1 MKAICQFD
9 PPAENTVAKLTNS
22 QFSLFLDSCENISDW
37 GNLWV
42 QLSFEVVICTFTFA
56 FTATMHV
63 FLNLLFACLL
73 LRRHLRHIKWLLHVV
88 SEEAVKSRVGNVR
101 AFAGDLHAFVLFF
114 IFFRKGVGQ
123 VLSSSASLK
132 EKAL

>member
-22 QFSLFLDSCENISDW
+22 QFSLFLDSCEYISDW

-63 FLNLLFACLL
+63 FFIYFLHVCFFC
-73 LRRHLRHIKWLLHVV
+73 RHLRHIKWLLHVV

-101 AFAGDLHAFVLFF
+101 AFAGDLHAFRLFF

-123 VLSSSASLK
+123 ILSSSASLK